1 MTFPEETAPKT
12 LPGSAKQYTQAQVDD
27 LLNPPDWYP
36 DRHPP
41 APEIVLKGHGAALA
55 CGACHLMSG
64 LGHPESSDLTGLSAD
79 YIVQQMAEF
88 KSRARKEPTRM
99 NAIAA
104 EVSEEEAR
112 QAAEWFAR
120 LPRRSFTQVVETDT
134 VPKTFLGPG
143 RMRFAEP
150 DGSTEPIGSRI
161 ITVPQDQERARLRDP
176 SSGFIAYVPV
186 GSLARGR
193 ELVETGGGRTI
204 PCGQCHGIAMLGHD
218 KAPRL
223 AGMHPIYTLRQLLG
237 FKDGSR
243 DGADAGSMQSVVAA
257 TESRG
262 YPRGIGVS
270 RRAQPFAPLLKFA
283 PARHLAAEEFG
294 LERADYRN
302 LHPPPLAGEGRGPG
316 RGRFSP
322 RTAARACPHSSR

>member
-1 MTFPEETAPKT
+1 MHNAIRLLVVVIVAAVLPTGAKSQQQAAAPQATDRSWAFPLKPDRAFPEETAAKT

-36 DRHPP
+36 ERHPA

-88 KSRARKEPTRM
+88 KSHARKEPTRM
-99 NAIAA
+99 NGIAA
-104 EVSEEEAR
+104 EVTKEEAR

-120 LPRRSFTQVVETDT
+120 LPRRSFTQVVEADT

-150 DGSTEPIGSRI
+150 DGSTEPIGGRI
-161 ITVPQDQERARLRDP
+161 ITVPMDQERARLRDP

-186 GSLARGR
+186 GSLRRGR
-193 ELVETGGGRTI
+193 ELVETGSGKTT
-204 PCGQCHGIAMLGHD
+204 PCGQCHGNAMQGHD

-223 AGMHPIYTLRQLLG
+223 AGMHPIYTVRQLYG

-243 DGADAGSMQSVVAA
+243 KGADAGQMQAVALRLTDEDILA
-257 TESRG
+257 LSA
-262 YPRGIGVS
+262 Y
-270 RRAQPFAPLLKFA
+270 
-283 PARHLAAEEFG
+283 LAA
-294 LERADYRN
+294 L
-302 LHPPPLAGEGRGPG
+302 
-316 RGRFSP
+316 SP
-322 RTAARACPHSSR
+322 FTPY

>member
-1 MTFPEETAPKT
+1 MPLPLYYDLATPLEALMQNVNRLLLVVALAALLPTGVKSQQAGDRSWAFPLKPERGFPEETAPKT
-12 LPGSAKQYTQAQVDD
+12 LPGSAKQYTQAQVDE

-41 APEIVLKGHGAALA
+41 APQIVLKGHGAALA

-99 NAIAA
+99 NGIAA

-120 LPRRSFTQVVETDT
+120 LPRRSFTQVVEADT

-150 DGSTEPIGSRI
+150 DGSTELIGSRI
-161 ITVPQDQERARLRDP
+161 ITVPEDQERARLRDP

-193 ELVETGGGRTI
+193 ELVETGGGITV
-204 PCGQCHGIAMLGHD
+204 PCGQCHGRAMQGHD

-223 AGMHPIYTLRQLLG
+223 AGMHPIYTVRQLYG

-243 DGADAGSMQSVVAA
+243 NGADAGPMK
-257 TESRG
+257 
-262 YPRGIGVS
+262 
-270 RRAQPFAPLLKFA
+270 PLVRQLTDEDILA
-283 PARHLAAEEFG
+283 LSAYLAA
-294 LERADYRN
+294 L
-302 LHPPPLAGEGRGPG
+302 
-316 RGRFSP
+316 SP
-322 RTAARACPHSSR
+322 YTPY

>member
-1 MTFPEETAPKT
+1 MHKVIRLLVVVALAALLPSGVKSQQAGDRSWAFPLKPERALPEETAPQT

-36 DRHPP
+36 DRHPA

-55 CGACHLMSG
+55 CGGCHLMSG

-99 NAIAA
+99 NGIAA

-120 LPRRSFTQVVETDT
+120 LPRRSFTHVIETDT

-193 ELVETGGGRTI
+193 ELVETGAGITI
-204 PCGQCHGIAMLGHD
+204 PCGQCHGSTMQGQG

-223 AGMHPIYTLRQLLG
+223 AGMHPIYSVRQLNG

-243 DGADAGSMQSVVAA
+243 NGADAGQMKPVVRQLTDEDILA
-257 TESRG
+257 
-262 YPRGIGVS
+262 VS
-270 RRAQPFAPLLKFA
+270 AY
-283 PARHLAAEEFG
+283 LAA
-294 LERADYRN
+294 LN
-302 LHPPPLAGEGRGPG
+302 LY
-316 RGRFSP
+316 SP
-322 RTAARACPHSSR
+322 Y

>member
-1 MTFPEETAPKT
+1 MHKVSRLLLVVALAAVPPTVAQQQAAAPQTADRSWAFPLKPERGFPEESAAKT

-36 DRHPP
+36 NRHRP
-41 APEIVLKGHGAALA
+41 APQIVVQGHGAALA

-88 KSRARKEPTRM
+88 KSRARKDPTRM
-99 NAIAA
+99 NGIAA
-104 EVSEEEAR
+104 EVTEEEAR
-112 QAAEWFAR
+112 QAAQWFAS
-120 LPRRSFTQVVETDT
+120 LPRRSFTRVIEADT

-150 DGSTEPIGSRI
+150 DGSTEPIGNRI
-161 ITVPQDQERARLRDP
+161 ITVPEDQERARLRDP

-186 GSLARGR
+186 GSLAKGR
-193 ELVETGGGRTI
+193 ELVETGGGKTL
-204 PCGQCHGIAMLGHD
+204 PCGQCHGIAMQGHD

-223 AGMHPIYTLRQLLG
+223 AGMHPIYTVRQMYW

-243 DGADAGSMQSVVAA
+243 NGAEAA
-257 TESRG
+257 AMKALVGRLTDEDILALSA
-262 YPRGIGVS
+262 Y
-270 RRAQPFAPLLKFA
+270 
-283 PARHLAAEEFG
+283 LAA
-294 LERADYRN
+294 L
-302 LHPPPLAGEGRGPG
+302 
-316 RGRFSP
+316 SP
-322 RTAARACPHSSR
+322 YTPY

>member
-1 MTFPEETAPKT
+1 MHKVIRLLVFVALTALLPTGVNSQQAGDRSWAFPLKPERGFPEETAPRT
-12 LPGSAKQYTQAQVDD
+12 LPGSAKQYTQTQIDD

-36 DRHPP
+36 ERHAA

-64 LGHPESSDLTGLSAD
+64 LGHPESSDMTGLSVE

-104 EVSEEEAR
+104 EVTEEEAR

-120 LPRRSFTQVVETDT
+120 LPRRSFTQVIEADT

-150 DGSTEPIGSRI
+150 DGSTEPIGNRI

-176 SSGFIAYVPV
+176 TSGFIAYVPV

-193 ELVETGGGRTI
+193 ELVETGGGGITV
-204 PCGQCHGIAMLGHD
+204 PCGQCHGSAMQGQD
-218 KAPRL
+218 KVPRL
-223 AGMHPIYTLRQLLG
+223 AGMHPIYTLRQLYG
-237 FKDGSR
+237 FKEGSR
-243 DGADAGSMQSVVAA
+243 DGADAEQMKSVV
-257 TESRG
+257 
-262 YPRGIGVS
+262 
-270 RRAQPFAPLLKFA
+270 RRLTHEDILALSAY
-283 PARHLAAEEFG
+283 LAA
-294 LERADYRN
+294 L
-302 LHPPPLAGEGRGPG
+302 
-316 RGRFSP
+316 SP
-322 RTAARACPHSSR
+322 YIPY